1 MLLFLCYVCP
11 PFAVLLMG
19 RPFSAFVNL
28 IMTAF
33 GWVPGVRHALVMYAD
48 HKGTKAVKQVVG
60 AINHPKW
67 TQEKSGRPVPGVAMK
82 RGKWKEEPVIVNSP
96 HVGMNGTQFRRKNA
110 N

>member
-19 RPFSAFVNL
+19 RPFSAFMNL

-33 GWVPGVRHALVMYAD
+33 GWVPGIRHALVCYAD

-60 AINHPKW
+60 AINNPAW
-67 TQEKSGRPVPGVAMK
+67 TQKSRQQRARRQQIPV
-82 RGKWKEEPVIVNSP
+82 EVINSP
-96 HVGMNGTQFRRKNA
+96 HTGMNGTQFRRKNA

>member
-48 HKGTKAVKQVVG
+48 YKGTKAVKQVVG
-60 AINHPKW
+60 AINHPAW
-67 TQEKSGRPVPGVAMK
+67 THPDKKQSEGRV
-82 RGKWKEEPVIVNSP
+82 RGKREKIPVYVIDNP